1 MTGKSNQS
9 VIYESPDGGK
19 TVYARTFGSTDRQP
33 INPPYYSRTDR
44 RLKNVA
50 AIIMMAEYDSE
61 LNELF
66 EKLEIVYELKRKS

>member
-19 TVYARTFGSTDRQP
+19 TVYARPFGTVDRQLTQ
-33 INPPYYSRTDR
+33 PPYYSRTDR

-50 AIIMMAEYDSE
+50 AIIKMAEYDSE

-66 EKLEIVYELKRKS
+66 EKLEIVYELKRST

>member
-1 MTGKSNQS
+1 MTIKSNES

-19 TVYARTFGSTDRQP
+19 TVYARTFGSTERLITKHAD
-33 INPPYYSRTDR
+33 YSRTDR

-50 AIIMMAEYDSE
+50 AIIKMAEYDSE

-66 EKLEIVYELKRKS
+66 EKLEIVYELKRRT